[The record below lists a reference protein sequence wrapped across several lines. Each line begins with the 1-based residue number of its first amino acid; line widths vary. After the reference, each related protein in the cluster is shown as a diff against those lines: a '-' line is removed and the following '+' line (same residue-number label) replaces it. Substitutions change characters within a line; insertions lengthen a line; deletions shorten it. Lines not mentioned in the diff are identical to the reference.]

1 MWVTAKESEVKLT
14 WNAFFS
20 LWTGDVNEDS
30 LLSDVLE
37 QAKVSIVG
45 NENQV

>member
-1 MWVTAKESEVKLT
+1 MWVTTKESVVKLT
-14 WNAFFS
+14 WNAFS
-20 LWTGDVNEDS
+20 LWTGDVNENG